1 MEWIEFDVW
10 DYAENQNEI
19 CEQMFC
25 EFGKKV
31 SIAIR
36 IPSESERLK
45 CWQRMNHIEPN
56 TITIKVNGV
65 EIENLEEV
73 RNQFAQAYKIPKQLL
88 FGDDK

>member
-19 CEQMFC
+19 CEQMFY
-25 EFGKKV
+25 EFGRKIA
-31 SIAIR
+31 IAIR
-36 IPSESERLK
+36 VPSERERLE

-56 TITIKVNGV
+56 TITIKVNGK

-73 RNQFAQAYKIPKQLL
+73 RTSFAKAYKMPKRFV
-88 FGDDK
+88 FGEEK